1 MVWACIAASGTGSPA
16 FIDDRRSRMNCK
28 VNRAVLPGPIQS
40 NAAKPITLSLT
51 AQLDNG
57 PEHTIKATQE

>member
-1 MVWACIAASGTGSPA
+1 MVWACITASGTGSPA
-16 FIDDRRSRMNCK
+16 FTDDRRSRMNFK
-28 VNRAVLPGPIQS
+28 VNRAVLPGLIQS

-51 AQLDNG
+51 AQMDNG

>member
-28 VNRAVLPGPIQS
+28 VNRA
-40 NAAKPITLSLT
+40 AKPITLSLT
-51 AQLDNG
+51 AQMDNG

>member
-40 NAAKPITLSLT
+40 NAAKPMSLT
-51 AQLDNG
+51 AQMDNG